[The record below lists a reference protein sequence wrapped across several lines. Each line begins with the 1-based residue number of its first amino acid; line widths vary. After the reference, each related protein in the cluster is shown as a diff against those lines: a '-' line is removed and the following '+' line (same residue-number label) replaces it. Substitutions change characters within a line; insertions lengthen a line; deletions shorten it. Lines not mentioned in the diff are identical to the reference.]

1 MNQNYTKS
9 ANNALRYAK
18 KIALQLTQEYVGSEH
33 LLLGLVKEKNSL
45 ACAVLIKNGVE
56 EERLENLTSQL
67 MMEHTNVVLANKAEF
82 SKRCQDILELAS
94 KEALKFK
101 AKQVGT
107 EHLLIAIIKHPDSVA
122 FRLLTAMNITVTKL
136 YADILVAMG
145 LDPAAAKN
153 ELNSL
158 KAKEKKGKSATPTL
172 DQYSRD
178 FTKLAREG
186 RLDPVVGR
194 AEEMQFV
201 QIFQKKLK
209 WAILNCRS

>member
-1 MNQNYTKS
+1 MKNNKIGLENAMNQNYTKS

-45 ACAVLIKNGVE
+45 ASAVLIKNGVE

-82 SKRCQDILELAS
+82 SKRCQDILELAN

-158 KAKEKKGKSATPTL
+158 PIYPLEGVL
-172 DQYSRD
+172 SRLLRRWEPHG
-178 FTKLAREG
+178 FCHNKQPFLTAPSRVL
-186 RLDPVVGR
+186 L
-194 AEEMQFV
+194 
-201 QIFQKKLK
+201 
-209 WAILNCRS
+209 